1 MEIADPG
8 KENVKPKDI
17 NVKQDAKSSSVVTQS
32 TSEFDTSI
40 TSIEP
45 TLIGTCLFLLF
56 IIICIYIHVFCDNY
70 LIFIR

>member
-45 TLIGTCLFLLF
+45 NLIGTCLFLLF
-56 IIICIYIHVFCDNY
+56 IIK
-70 LIFIR
+70 FI